1 MAKITVDLEAFYGYG
16 CSGHGYG
23 SDETIEVEIS
33 DSELAALKKLGKK
46 KVSSESV
53 VNAIED
59 GDPTLESLHD
69 RLSESFYYMVEEYW
83 LFEADNE
90 CLYDCLRSSL
100 KEDVSNGLYAAPII
114 DPDGFKHWK
123 EDLED
128 FEEYDDYD
136 DDYDDDEDLDDEEDF
151 EEYEDLDDDD
161 EGEDEDNEADHEA
174 DSFNYNDY
182 DLDDYQ
188 EWLKRHDHA
197 FVAERVGLDLDACRD
212 DEVSYTIRFVV

>member
-23 SDETIEVEIS
+23 SNETIEVEIS

-59 GDPTLESLHD
+59 GDPTLESLHEQ
-69 RLSESFYYMVEEYW
+69 LEEKFYYMVEEYW

-136 DDYDDDEDLDDEEDF
+136 DDYDDDEEDF